1 MVKKTVPK
9 KLTFMSIYFLGINGI
24 IGSGAFL
31 LPQSIY
37 KDMDLLSVVVLLSV
51 ALTVGLIALCYADLA
66 SRFTGSGAAWLY
78 SYNVFGRFA
87 GYELGVFTCFLGCC
101 TYAAEVV
108 AFLTTLKS
116 FVPAFNQSSVYF
128 AVGIGLVLLF
138 SIINGRALVKII
150 DNTSSIAKLSTIILF
165 IIVGMFFM
173 YIASFHPVLPAA
185 AAKDVGPFFHHF
197 GAAFSVFSF
206 IPIAASQMK
215 DPAKNI
221 PRALVVVMVTVTI
234 LYTLMVLIAIGIF
247 GHKMSWYTIPIAN
260 AFKSA
265 VGEWGYVIIIIG
277 VLLSIFGVAFTFSF
291 NTPALIASLALEHQL
306 LPNWVGK
313 KNKFDAP
320 WVGIILTAAVT
331 LLLITQS
338 YLFLVGCIVL
348 GSFVQYVPSIFAVIK
363 FKHTGQYPN
372 HGFKL
377 PGGYTIPILAL
388 LVACYLIFNFTWETI
403 LLSIVVAAVT
413 TVLYLFLGK
422 KRLAKIGE
430 IPTVVRRRRI
440 I

>member
-1 MVKKTVPK
+1 
-9 KLTFMSIYFLGINGI
+9 
-24 IGSGAFL
+24 
-31 LPQSIY
+31 
-37 KDMDLLSVVVLLSV
+37 MDLLSVVVLLS
-51 ALTVGLIALCYADLA
+51 ATLTVGLIALCYADLA
-66 SRFTGSGAAWLY
+66 SHFTGSGAAWLY
-78 SYNVFGRFA
+78 SYNAFGRFA
-87 GYELGVFTCFLGCC
+87 GYELGVFTWFLGCC
-101 TYAAEVV
+101 TYDAEVV

-116 FVPAFNQSSVYF
+116 FIPAFNQSS

-138 SIINGRALVKII
+138 SIINFFGRALVKII
-150 DNTSSIAKLSTIILF
+150 DNTSYIAKLSTIILF
-165 IIVGMFFM
+165 IIVGMIFM
-173 YIASFHPVLPAA
+173 HIANFHPILPAA

-197 GAAFSVFSF
+197 GAAFSVVFYLFSVFSF
-206 IPIAASQMK
+206 IPIAASKMK

-221 PRALVVVMVTVTI
+221 PIAVVAVMIMVTI
-234 LYTLMVLIAIGIF
+234 LYTLMVLIAIGIL

-265 VGEWGYVIIIIG
+265 VGEWSYVIIIIG

-320 WVGIILTAAVT
+320 WVGIILTDAVT

-348 GSFVQYVPSIFAVIK
+348 GSFVQYAPSIFAVIK

-413 TVLYLFLGK
+413 AVLYLFLGK

-430 IPTVVRRRRI
+430 IPTEVRRKRI

>member
-1 MVKKTVPK
+1 
-9 KLTFMSIYFLGINGI
+9 
-24 IGSGAFL
+24 
-31 LPQSIY
+31 
-37 KDMDLLSVVVLLSV
+37 MDLLSVVVLLS
-51 ALTVGLIALCYADLA
+51 ATLTVGLIALCYADLA
-66 SRFTGSGAAWLY
+66 SHFTGSGAAWLY
-78 SYNVFGRFA
+78 SYNAFGRFA
-87 GYELGVFTCFLGCC
+87 GYELGVFTWFLGCC
-101 TYAAEVV
+101 TYDAEVV

-116 FVPAFNQSSVYF
+116 FIPAFNQSS

-138 SIINGRALVKII
+138 SIINFFGRALVKII
-150 DNTSSIAKLSTIILF
+150 DNTSYIAKLSTIILF
-165 IIVGMFFM
+165 IIVGMIFM
-173 YIASFHPVLPAA
+173 HIANFHPILPAA

-197 GAAFSVFSF
+197 GAAFSVVFYLFSVFSF
-206 IPIAASQMK
+206 IPIAASKMK

-221 PRALVVVMVTVTI
+221 PIAVVAVMVMVTI
-234 LYTLMVLIAIGIF
+234 LYTLMVLIAIGIL

-265 VGEWGYVIIIIG
+265 VGEWSYVIIIIG

-320 WVGIILTAAVT
+320 WVGIILTDAVT
-331 LLLITQS
+331 LFLITQS

-348 GSFVQYVPSIFAVIK
+348 GSFVQYAPSIFAVIK

-413 TVLYLFLGK
+413 AVLYLFLGK

-430 IPTVVRRRRI
+430 IPTEVRRKRI

>member
-1 MVKKTVPK
+1 M
-9 KLTFMSIYFLGINGI
+9 
-24 IGSGAFL
+24 
-31 LPQSIY
+31 
-37 KDMDLLSVVVLLSV
+37 
-51 ALTVGLIALCYADLA
+51 
-66 SRFTGSGAAWLY
+66 
-78 SYNVFGRFA
+78 
-87 GYELGVFTCFLGCC
+87 GCC

-108 AFLTTLKS
+108 ALLTTLKS

-128 AVGIGLVLLF
+128 AVGIGLVLLL
-138 SIINGRALVKII
+138 SIINFFGSALVKII

-165 IIVGMFFM
+165 IIVGMFFIH
-173 YIASFHPVLPAA
+173 IANFHPVLPAA

-197 GAAFSVFSF
+197 CAAFSVVFYLFSVFSF

-221 PRALVVVMVTVTI
+221 PRALVAVMVTVTI
-234 LYTLMVLIAIGIF
+234 LYTLMVLIAIGIL
-247 GHKMSWYTIPIAN
+247 GHKMSWYTIPIVN

-277 VLLSIFGVAFTFSF
+277 VLLSIFGVAFTCSF
-291 NTPALIASLALEHQL
+291 NTPALIASLALENQL
-306 LPNWVGK
+306 LSNWVGK

-348 GSFVQYVPSIFAVIK
+348 ASFVQYVPSIFAVIK

-413 TVLYLFLGK
+413 AVLYLFLGK
-422 KRLAKIGE
+422 KRLAKIGG
-430 IPTVVRRRRI
+430 IPTAVKRKRI

>member
-1 MVKKTVPK
+1 
-9 KLTFMSIYFLGINGI
+9 
-24 IGSGAFL
+24 
-31 LPQSIY
+31 
-37 KDMDLLSVVVLLSV
+37 MDLRKSLNNIRLIDMKKITIFLV
-51 ALTVGLIALCYADLA
+51 AILFSMTI
-66 SRFTGSGAAWLY
+66 
-78 SYNVFGRFA
+78 FA
-87 GYELGVFTCFLGCC
+87 QVTPKEKR
-101 TYAAEVV
+101 A
-108 AFLTTLKS
+108 AFLTPPYYTNWIGADFLTIS
-116 FVPAFNQSSVYF
+116 TVEAEFDVTPAQ
-128 AVGIGLVLLF
+128 I
-138 SIINGRALVKII
+138 
-150 DNTSSIAKLSTIILF
+150 
-165 IIVGMFFM
+165 
-173 YIASFHPVLPAA
+173 
-185 AAKDVGPFFHHF
+185 VGPFFHHF
-197 GAAFSVFSF
+197 GAAFSVVFYLFSGFSF

-221 PRALVVVMVTVTI
+221 PRALVAVMVTVTI
-234 LYTLMVLIAIGIF
+234 LYTLMVLIAIGIL

-277 VLLSIFGVAFTFSF
+277 VLLSIFGVAFTCSF

-348 GSFVQYVPSIFAVIK
+348 ASFVQYVPSIFAVIK

-413 TVLYLFLGK
+413 AVLYLFLGK
-422 KRLAKIGE
+422 NPILKRPI
-430 IPTVVRRRRI
+430 
-440 I
+440 